1 MVDAEAENGNNA
13 CTACF
18 LKEKLDSCN
27 GSNKFHRRNVSL
39 SEEPLG
45 LQGGKGHAGRFAQ
58 VNGEEKIKVLT
69 LTTQCSLKEASHR
82 SQHSDDPVNTNVLS
96 RQIQREKVDPWP

>member
-1 MVDAEAENGNNA
+1 MWRQKTSDNA

-82 SQHSDDPVNTNVLS
+82 SQHSDDPVNTNVWS
-96 RQIQREKVDPWP
+96 RQIHRERK

>member
-1 MVDAEAENGNNA
+1 MWRQKTSDNA

-58 VNGEEKIKVLT
+58 VNGEEKISLDFDNTVLV
-69 LTTQCSLKEASHR
+69 ER
-82 SQHSDDPVNTNVLS
+82 SQSQKPA
-96 RQIQREKVDPWP
+96 Q